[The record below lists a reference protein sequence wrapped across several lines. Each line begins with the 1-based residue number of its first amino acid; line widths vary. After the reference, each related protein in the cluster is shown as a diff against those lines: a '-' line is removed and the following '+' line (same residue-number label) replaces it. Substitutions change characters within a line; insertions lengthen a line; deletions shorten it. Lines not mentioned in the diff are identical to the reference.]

1 MNGWT
6 GRGESILSGLNWSVS
21 LSSSV
26 FLKMAE
32 SRRRKDF
39 LPVGDGVGV
48 VSHGWSSTD
57 IVTGHGVVVRHE
69 SQCEGS
75 LDLGVV

>member
-1 MNGWT
+1 VDWKWT
-6 GRGESILSGLNWSVS
+6 VLSGLNWSMS

-39 LPVGDGVGV
+39 RPVGDGVGV
-48 VSHGWSSTD
+48 VSHGRSSAD
-57 IVTGHGVVVRHE
+57 IVTGDGVVVRHE
-69 SQCEGS
+69 SQCDGS
-75 LDLGVV
+75 LVLGVV